1 MPKIPLLIVVARVIV
16 TKNAHL
22 FSLSFFFSV
31 SNKSE
36 DRPMKKEIR
45 IRILLLVVFVHGAS
59 DIGYFQQNFRL
70 SVLLAR
76 VLQSFVK
83 LSR

>member
-1 MPKIPLLIVVARVIV
+1 MPKIPLLIVVVRVIV
-16 TKNAHL
+16 TKSL
-22 FSLSFFFSV
+22 IFSFSFSV
-31 SNKSE
+31 SSKS
-36 DRPMKKEIR
+36 DQPMQKE

-83 LSR
+83 LRR

>member
-1 MPKIPLLIVVARVIV
+1 MPKIPLLIVVVRVIV

-22 FSLSFFFSV
+22 FSLFLFLC
-31 SNKSE
+31 KSE
-36 DRPMKKEIR
+36 DRPMQKE

-76 VLQSFVK
+76 VFQSFVK

>member
-1 MPKIPLLIVVARVIV
+1 
-16 TKNAHL
+16 
-22 FSLSFFFSV
+22 
-31 SNKSE
+31 
-36 DRPMKKEIR
+36 MKKEIR

>member
-1 MPKIPLLIVVARVIV
+1 MPKIPLLIVVVRVIV

-22 FSLSFFFSV
+22 FSLFLFLC
-31 SNKSE
+31 KSE